1 MSARDRWTWPLLG
14 LLALVS
20 LPVAL
25 LSGAAQVDLVR
36 ACTDSSSPD
45 ALILWSIRLPRLALG
60 WVAGSGLALAGV
72 LLQALFRNPLAS
84 PYTLGISS
92 GAALGAGL
100 VLAAAGGLAGGG
112 AAWLT
117 QGGAQGGALLGAAL
131 AGLLVFLLGR
141 RSRAA
146 GGTGLLLAGVAVG
159 FTLSS
164 LLLLVQVLADPSQS
178 LRILRWLMGGLDAAA
193 WNHLPLPALVVGLAA
208 LGAWVG
214 ARPLDLLSLG
224 EETAHTRGLAVAR
237 LVAAVF
243 WTSTALVAVVVA
255 VCGPIGFVGLM
266 APHAARLLVGPGHR
280 RLLPAALLL
289 GGAFLVLCDAL
300 ARAVAAPA
308 ELPVGVITA
317 CLGGPL
323 FLILLLRDS
332 RG

>member
-1 MSARDRWTWPLLG
+1 MRARDRWTWPLVG
-14 LLALVS
+14 ALALAS
-20 LPVAL
+20 LPLAL
-25 LSGAAQVDLVR
+25 LSGAAQVDLGR
-36 ACTDSSSPD
+36 AWSDPSSPD
-45 ALILWSIRLPRLALG
+45 ALILWGIRLPRLALG

-100 VLAAAGGLAGGG
+100 VLAAAGGLAGGAG
-112 AAWLT
+112 AWLT
-117 QGGAQGGALLGAAL
+117 QGGAQGGALAGAAM
-131 AGLLVFLLGR
+131 AGLLVFMLGR
-141 RSRAA
+141 HTRAA
-146 GGTGLLLAGVAVG
+146 GGAGLLLAGVAVG

-178 LRILRWLMGGLDAAA
+178 LRILRWLMGSLDAATPGQ
-193 WNHLPLPALVVGLAA
+193 LPLPVLVVALAA

-243 WTSTALVAVVVA
+243 WTSSALVAVVVA
-255 VCGPIGFVGLM
+255 VCGPIGFVGLR

-280 RLLPAALLL
+280 RLLPAAMLL

-300 ARAVAAPA
+300 ARELAAPA
-308 ELPVGVITA
+308 ELPVGVVTA

-323 FLILLLRDS
+323 FLLLLH
-332 RG
+332 RGRRA